1 MLRLAR
7 GLLGAAARILKTFM
21 IGIGV
26 VLVLFG
32 WILRLLPS
40 SRSSP
45 DLSKWAEW
53 PRPCRNQWFDW

>member
-1 MLRLAR
+1 MRTLASVV
-7 GLLGAAARILKTFM
+7 LTLGRMTTTF
-21 IGIGV
+21 IVGIGV

-45 DLSKWAEW
+45 DLSKWSEW

>member
-1 MLRLAR
+1 MRV
-7 GLLGAAARILKTFM
+7 LGGVVHAIGRILTTFM
-21 IGIGV
+21 VGVCV

-45 DLSKWAEW
+45 DLSRWSEW
-53 PRPCRNQWFDW
+53 PRPSRNQWFDW